1 MLSRRLPTTLA
12 ERFAFIIADLQA
24 VVAAEGHS
32 QKIGGPLT
40 SLIWRRLGRLAQC
53 FANLLVTKPRPPR
66 EPCAAAEPAA
76 KPTPPPV
83 PPPTPTS
90 APTSAPTPATPPVAA
105 SATTPSKPTLPR
117 HFGWLSRLLGYRIR
131 GHAGQLAHLL
141 LTDPEMT
148 ALLAA
153 DPRFGRVLR
162 PLCHLLGIQPPET
175 IRLPPRP
182 KRAKPKP
189 PKAAHPKRQPKP
201 PAYPLIL
208 PPVPRLSDR
217 FIPRTIK
224 KPT

>member
-1 MLSRRLPTTLA
+1 MLSRRLPTTLV

-32 QKIGGPLT
+32 QKIGGPFT

-53 FANLLVTKPRPPR
+53 VANLLVTKPRKPR
-66 EPCAAAEPAA
+66 EPCAAPEPAA
-76 KPTPPPV
+76 KPASPPV
-83 PPPTPTS
+83 PPPP
-90 APTSAPTPATPPVAA
+90 PTPATTPIAA

-153 DPRFGRVLR
+153 DPRLGRVLR

-182 KRAKPKP
+182 RRAKPKP

-201 PAYPLIL
+201 PAHPLIL
-208 PPVPRLSDR
+208 PPVPWLSDRPIPDR
-217 FIPRTIK
+217 FIPRAIK